1 MKYEINQTELLC
13 INILIRSIQEAII
26 RDAFN
31 EAEIEKI
38 VKTINKLNERSKK

>member
-1 MKYEINQTELLC
+1 MKYEITQTELLC
-13 INILIRSIQEAII
+13 INILIRSIQEAIT

-31 EAEIEKI
+31 ETEIEKI